1 MKAQFLLGKPSIKV
15 GTHFNQRLKNR
26 VQIKKEK
33 SRHKFVKKVA
43 ESAISIYNI
52 PQDEYNEFY
61 SYMYKKMRSIQ
72 KRNLYAFLVLF
83 ENWFIV
89 TSVDGFLITL
99 FQIEKKFKDIYF
111 SIMKSIEGQEEE

>member
-1 MKAQFLLGKPSIKV
+1 
-15 GTHFNQRLKNR
+15 
-26 VQIKKEK
+26 
-33 SRHKFVKKVA
+33 
-43 ESAISIYNI
+43 
-52 PQDEYNEFY
+52 
-61 SYMYKKMRSIQ
+61 MYKKMRSIQ